1 MLDCIFLYRIDLTTL
16 QEGGFQSH
24 TTDKQ
29 TAENALIVL
38 LSDYCHH
45 LEIVWRRLIMGTIS
59 VHFLNLYVGGCAWV
73 AVAVIN
79 LMRQL

>member
-45 LEIVWRRLIMGTIS
+45 LEIVWCRLLG
-59 VHFLNLYVGGCAWV
+59 VLYQYIFSICMWV
-73 AVAVIN
+73 VVPGLLWLLLI
-79 LMRQL
+79 